1 MIYEL
6 YINLTTSDDKMT
18 ESIYSLNEVVK
29 RAVEIS
35 KCDNVHSVDITND
48 SVIALCTMKN
58 GEIIYVDKD
67 LPILLANE

>member
-18 ESIYSLNEVVK
+18 ESIYSLNEAVK

-35 KCDNVHSVDITND
+35 KCANVHSVDITND